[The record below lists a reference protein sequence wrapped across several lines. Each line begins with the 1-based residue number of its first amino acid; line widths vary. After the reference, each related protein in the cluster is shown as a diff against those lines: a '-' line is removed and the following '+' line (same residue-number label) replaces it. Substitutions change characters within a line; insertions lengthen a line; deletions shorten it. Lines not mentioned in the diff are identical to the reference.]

1 MENKLDVLTKKLYD
15 EGIDKANQKA
25 GEIIEKA
32 KQDAARLIA
41 DAEAKA
47 KEIGAA
53 AEESAENLKKKA
65 ESEMALSA
73 RQAIAALKQSV
84 TDLISG
90 RISGEMA
97 KTGFEDKAFIQELL
111 VSVEKKWDVASGNLN
126 LEILLPESE
135 KKQFESFVAAK
146 YKELLDKGLEV
157 KTGDSKEDFVI
168 RPKDG
173 GYQITFSE
181 ALFES
186 FFNQYMRSF
195 TKSLLYK

>member
-15 EGIDKANQKA
+15 EGVDKANQKA
-25 GEIIEKA
+25 VEIIEKA
-32 KQDAARLIA
+32 KQDAVRLIA

-47 KEIGAA
+47 KEIQAA
-53 AEESAENLKKKA
+53 AEENAENLKKKA

-73 RQAIAALKQSV
+73 RQAIAALKQAV
-84 TDLISG
+84 TGLISG
-90 RISGEMA
+90 KISGEMA

-111 VSVEKKWDVASGNLN
+111 VSVVKKWDVASGNLN
-126 LEILLPESE
+126 LEILLPEEE

-157 KTGDSKEDFVI
+157 KTGDSEEDFVI